1 MHKIRQQIY
10 VLALASNVTLVFPTC
25 LQDGQYIVIGSLKP
39 LAFEGY
45 FYPWCEIT

>member
-10 VLALASNVTLVFPTC
+10 VLALASNVTIVCPTC
-25 LQDGQYIVIGSLKP
+25 LQYGQRIVSGSLKP

-45 FYPWCEIT
+45 F